1 MSGTQSL
8 KKRIL
13 ASLERFMELL
23 SREGDFEEVFVTYD
37 PIEAEILKD
46 MLESGGIDVVLR
58 SAKVTPFPV
67 NVGKV
72 GEIQL
77 LVPKP
82 DAGEARKL
90 IESFRQAPQ

>member
-1 MSGTQSL
+1 MSETQSL
-8 KKRIL
+8 KERIM
-13 ASLERFMELL
+13 AWLERFMELL
-23 SREGDFEEVFVTYD
+23 SREGDFEVVLVTYD

-46 MLESGGIDVVLR
+46 VLESGDIQVVLR

-77 LVPKP
+77 LVPKA
-82 DAGEARKL
+82 DSEAARKV
-90 IESFRQAPQ
+90 INSFG

>member
-1 MSGTQSL
+1 M
-8 KKRIL
+8 
-13 ASLERFMELL
+13 AWLERFMELL
-23 SREGDFEEVFVTYD
+23 SQEGDFEEVFVTYD

-46 MLESGGIDVVLR
+46 MLESGDIDVVLR

-82 DAGEARKL
+82 NAGEARKL
-90 IESFRQAPQ
+90 IESFQQTPQ

>member
-1 MSGTQSL
+1 MAW
-8 KKRIL
+8 I
-13 ASLERFMELL
+13 ERFLELV

-46 MLESGGIDVVLR
+46 VLESGNIDVVLR

-72 GEIQL
+72 GEIHI

-90 IESFRQAPQ
+90 IDSFRQK